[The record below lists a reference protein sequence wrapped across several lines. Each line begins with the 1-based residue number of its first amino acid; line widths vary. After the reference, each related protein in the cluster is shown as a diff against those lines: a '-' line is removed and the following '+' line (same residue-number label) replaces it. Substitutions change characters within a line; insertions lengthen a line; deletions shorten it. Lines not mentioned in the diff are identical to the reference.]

1 MSAEP
6 VAQPLA
12 GFRRWGCRKGRLY
25 SGIFAGGCFVPTP
38 PRWLTVARAS
48 VPSPWPRDGER
59 VARCFA
65 SWAHEAPQ
73 SNCRCGYYAYYALPE
88 EPDLPAPEAVWGAV
102 VAWGRVVEC
111 ERGFRAQYA
120 RPVALLDS
128 PSPLDLGKGRC
139 LALAAENYGVPLL
152 RRDEL
157 VAYAG
162 WHGALLGPELADGR

>member
-1 MSAEP
+1 MTAEP

-12 GFRRWGCRKGRLY
+12 GFRRWGWQRGGLY
-25 SGIFAGGCFVPTP
+25 SGIFTAGRFLPSP
-38 PRWLTVARAS
+38 PRWLS
-48 VPSPWPRDGER
+48 VPRAARPTPWPMDHDRA
-59 VARCFA
+59 ARCFV
-65 SWAHEAPQ
+65 SWSHQAPQ
-73 SNCRCGYYAYYALPE
+73 ATCGCGYYAYYALPG
-88 EPDLPAPEAVWGAV
+88 EPDLPAAEAVWGAV